1 MYHEMSMLYSDSL
14 CLSPSPAAVTDGDG
28 DGGGGGGNTGK
39 LYNSTVN
46 IVTTTTI
53 IVTTKLVAGVFSRT
67 SWVSRRQKG
76 KLTTLDFTA
85 MTAEWKW
92 YKLDHNAGHLHL
104 ATNKQT
110 CHKLIWHSIFL
121 TMCSSWS
128 WSESQSN
135 EGIVDNWLKFQT
147 TRVAKWWTMHSSIT
161 FTTS

>member
-1 MYHEMSMLYSDSL
+1 MLYSDSL

-85 MTAEWKW
+85 MTAE
-92 YKLDHNAGHLHL
+92 
-104 ATNKQT
+104 
-110 CHKLIWHSIFL
+110 
-121 TMCSSWS
+121 
-128 WSESQSN
+128 
-135 EGIVDNWLKFQT
+135 
-147 TRVAKWWTMHSSIT
+147 
-161 FTTS
+161 